1 MIHQLKDFTIFNNFT
16 NYIMAAETDIS
27 GTESPGPGKGKVERK
42 NGISALIFKILLIT
56 TFFFAL
62 LFSGHVV
69 SGSSSTTT
77 GSDPVINEIM
87 TANLGTTE
95 DDDGDFS
102 DWIELF
108 NPGDQSVNLVGYGL
122 SDDYDRPFRWVFP
135 DVTLE
140 PGEYLLVWASGKDRS
155 NASEPL
161 HTNFAISS
169 DGEEVLITEPGGRRV
184 GDIPPVPIPGDIS
197 YGRTDSGNDELA
209 FFSNPTPGYANHHES
224 YQGVLAPP
232 VLTLPTGFYQGTQ
245 EIEITHADSEAVIR
259 YTLDNSFP
267 GETGALYGGPVRLES
282 LEGSPNFIS
291 EIRTNPPEVPA
302 SIEWYPPAEETAKA
316 HVLRAAAYRP
326 GYIASAPV
334 SGTYFVDLDTPALPV
349 FSIVTDD
356 DNLFDHDSGIYVPGI
371 VYEQNGY
378 GEGWYGQPNAN
389 YYRRGIEWEV
399 PAQLEFIENG
409 KTVLGQEVGIR
420 IHGGGTRALPMKSL
434 RLYARGSYGNTHLRY
449 DFFPDQV
456 DQQYKRLILRNSG
469 QDFFGYGTM
478 FRDGFM
484 HKLVEPLGWD
494 IQDYRPAIVFLNG
507 EYWGIHNIRE
517 RYDEN
522 YFERKYGI
530 AEEDLDFLESNQ
542 LVRNGSADHYS
553 EMISF
558 VEHNPLSEQDAFSH
572 LASLM
577 DIDNYI
583 DFFIVNIFFNNIDWP
598 GHNLKYWRYSGEPY
612 NNPAPGRDGRWRWA
626 FNDFD
631 FGFGNNEGLY
641 PYNQNTLEHATHP
654 DGSSWPP
661 NPPWSTF
668 LIRSLLENDGFRSD
682 FINRFGDLL
691 NSLFRPEYMAAALD
705 EMKAA
710 LEPEILRHIKRWG
723 HPAGGLEDWE
733 GNISRM
739 ESFAERRPDHQVG
752 HILNYFELPGTF
764 TLHIDVNDPA
774 KGTVMVN
781 KLLVEEGG
789 IAGRAE
795 EELFPWT
802 GTYFR
807 GVPVPVAAVPD
818 RGFEFIKWVSDSG
831 EEFFDNPLPVASD
844 ENVSLTAVF
853 GEQTVFFPEPWRA
866 VTDDLFHFTRWN
878 PEEQSGS
885 YPTHMAFIY
894 MDSADPGPQ
903 AGQQGYTD
911 GAYNLETR
919 TRINGLGCGGLSFIN
934 TGNDDG
940 NPGYPGGRLGGLLMA
955 MDTRDAE
962 NINIMFTAA
971 TVSRNSRIYNIRL
984 QYRLGDYGEFSD
996 LLTDDDEII
1005 EYLCNVDGH
1014 SRSFGPFSLPED
1026 LHGRPYLQLLWRYY
1040 YTGER
1045 EDPESGQRSELR
1057 LGSIAVFQGD
1067 SFPGS
1072 GQLPDVYIEE
1082 PESVI
1087 CDNDTSVFTAH
1098 FSSDEGH
1105 PLYNWYID
1113 DNLVLSGNDKIFMAE
1128 KLSDGAKL
1136 RVEADDLNSCLP
1148 GFPAVSEEIE
1158 LTVFPSPQK
1167 PEITQE
1173 DSTLVS
1179 SETVGN
1185 QWYGMDAGMIQGA
1198 VLQEFEPQHSD
1209 SYFVIV
1215 TDGQCFSGPSDTVE
1229 FILSGNRFSP
1239 DISGFGIMVY
1249 PNPAGA
1255 VLNVRIENTRNADTR
1270 WEVHDPVGIRVLE
1283 GVASG
1288 QEFMLD
1294 ISRLTPGIYF
1304 LKLGEDSNLPVIK
1317 FIKHR

>member
-1 MIHQLKDFTIFNNFT
+1 
-16 NYIMAAETDIS
+16 MAAETDIS
-27 GTESPGPGKGKVERK
+27 GTEPPVSEGEEDERK
-42 NGISALIFKILLIT
+42 TGISALIFQSLLIT
-56 TFFFAL
+56 IIFHTLF
-62 LFSGHVV
+62 FSGQIVA
-69 SGSSSTTT
+69 GSNSSTT

-87 TANLGTTE
+87 AANLSTIA

-102 DWIELF
+102 DWIEIF
-108 NPGDQSVNLVGYGL
+108 NRGNQSVNLAGYGL
-122 SDDYDRPFRWVFP
+122 SDDYDRPFRWIFP

-155 NASEPL
+155 NASGPL

-169 DGEEVLITEPGGRRV
+169 DGEEILITEPGGSRV
-184 GDIPPVPIPGDIS
+184 DEIPPVPIPGDIS
-197 YGRTDSGNDELA
+197 YGRTGAGSDELA
-209 FFSNPTPGYANHHES
+209 FFSNPTPGYANYHVS
-224 YQGVLAPP
+224 YQGILTPP
-232 VLTLPTGFYQGTQ
+232 VLTLPTGFYQDTA
-245 EIEITHADSEAVIR
+245 EIEITHADPEVVIR

-267 GETGALYGGPVRLES
+267 GETVAVYSEPLRLES
-282 LEGSPNFIS
+282 LEGIPNSIS

-302 SIEWYPPAEETAKA
+302 SIEWYPPAEEIAKA
-316 HVLRAAAYRP
+316 HVLRAAAHRP
-326 GYIASAPV
+326 GYISSAPV
-334 SGTYFVDLDTPALPV
+334 SGTYFIDLDTPALPV
-349 FSIVTDD
+349 FSIVTDN
-356 DNLFDHDSGIYVPGI
+356 DNLFDHESGIYVPGI

-378 GEGWYGQPNAN
+378 GDGWYGQPNAN
-389 YYRRGIEWEV
+389 YFRRGIEWEV
-399 PAQLEFIENG
+399 PAQLEFIEDG
-409 KTVLGQEVGIR
+409 KTVLGQKAGIR

-434 RLYARGSYGNTHLRY
+434 RLYARGSYGNTHLAY

-456 DQQYKRLILRNSG
+456 GQQYKRLILRNSG
-469 QDFFGYGTM
+469 QDFYGYGTM

-542 LVRNGSADHYS
+542 RVRNGSADHYS
-553 EMISF
+553 EMITF
-558 VEHNPLSEQDAFSH
+558 VEQNPLSEPDAFSH

-598 GHNLKYWRYSGEPY
+598 GHNLKYWRYSGEPE

-631 FGFGNNEGLY
+631 FGFGNTEGLY
-641 PYNQNTLEHATHP
+641 PHNQNTLEYATHP

-668 LIRSLLENDGFRSD
+668 LIRSLLENDGFRND

-705 EMKAA
+705 ETKMA
-710 LEPEILRHIKRWG
+710 LKPEIMRHMKRWG
-723 HPAGGLEDWE
+723 HPGDGIEDWE

-739 ESFAERRPDHQVG
+739 ERFADRRPDHQTG

-774 KGTVMVN
+774 MGTVRVN
-781 KLLVEEGG
+781 KLLVEEEG
-789 IAGRAE
+789 ITGRAG

-807 GVPVPVAAVPD
+807 GVPVPVTAVPG
-818 RGFEFIKWVSDSG
+818 RGFEFIKWVSDSAD
-831 EEFFDNPLPVASD
+831 EFFDNPLKVDSE

-853 GEQTVFFPEPWRA
+853 GEQTTFFPEPWEA
-866 VTDDLFHFTRWN
+866 AADDLFHFTRWN
-878 PEEQSGS
+878 PEAVPGS
-885 YPTHMAFIY
+885 YPPHMAFIY
-894 MDSADPGPQ
+894 MDSADPGPE
-903 AGQQGYTD
+903 AAQQGYTD

-934 TGNDDG
+934 TSNEDG

-962 NINIMFTAA
+962 NINVMFTAG

-984 QYRLGDYGEFSD
+984 QYRLDDYGEFSD
-996 LLTDDDEII
+996 LLTDNDEII
-1005 EYLCNVDGH
+1005 EYLCNGDGH

-1026 LHGRPYLQLLWRYY
+1026 LHDRPYLQLLWRYY

-1072 GQLPDVYIEE
+1072 VQLPDVYIEE
-1082 PESVI
+1082 PGGLI
-1087 CDNDTSVFTAH
+1087 CDNDTAVFTAH
-1098 FSSDEGH
+1098 FSIDEGH
-1105 PLYNWYID
+1105 AVYNWYID
-1113 DNLVLSGNDKIFMAE
+1113 DNLVFSGNDKNFIAE
-1128 KLSDGAKL
+1128 SLYDGAKL
-1136 RVEADDLNSCLP
+1136 RVEADDLSSCLP
-1148 GFPAVSEEIE
+1148 GLPAISEEIE
-1158 LTVFPSPQK
+1158 LSVLPSPPT

-1185 QWYGMDAGMIQGA
+1185 QWYGVEAGMITGA
-1198 VLQEFEPQHSD
+1198 DLQEFEPQQSD
-1209 SYFVIV
+1209 SYYVIV
-1215 TDGQCFSGPSDTVE
+1215 TDGQCFSSPSEPVE
-1229 FILSGNRFSP
+1229 FIITGSRVLHDLSGYTF
-1239 DISGFGIMVY
+1239 IVY

-1255 VLNVRIENTRNADTR
+1255 VLNVRIDNTQLVDIR
-1270 WEVHDPVGIRVLE
+1270 WEVHDTGGIRVLE
-1283 GVASG
+1283 GVADG
-1288 QEFMLD
+1288 REFIID
-1294 ISRLTPGIYF
+1294 ISRLAPGIYF
-1304 LKLGEDSNLPVIK
+1304 LKIGDDRNYPVVK